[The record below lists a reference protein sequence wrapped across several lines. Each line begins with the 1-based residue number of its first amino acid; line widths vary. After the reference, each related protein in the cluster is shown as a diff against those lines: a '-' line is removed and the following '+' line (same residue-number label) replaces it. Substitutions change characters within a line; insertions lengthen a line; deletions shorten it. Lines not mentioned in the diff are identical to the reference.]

1 MPFQD
6 IDDSVSVETPR
17 RPSAVERWARRIF
30 VQDWSLKLVALAMTL
45 VLWLAVTGQNEPET
59 IRTGVRLN
67 FIRPPDLEI
76 SNDPP
81 KSVDAFLTGSRSKL
95 SSLSTPELVATVD
108 LSDHRPGDRV
118 VRLSVDRVKMTL
130 PPGVV
135 VESFQP
141 STIPVRLEPRVV
153 RELEIEVKLEGK
165 VAAGYE
171 VYGAKPVQP
180 TVRVRGPATRIEVL
194 QRAPTEAISIE
205 GLKEG
210 FTASRV
216 QIDIPDQKIDLLD
229 ENVDVVVEIGERS
242 AEKSFSGVSALSNTG
257 AGIKP
262 DTASVILSGPSSVI
276 EQLRQED
283 VKVVVDVSNNGA
295 SVARL
300 DLPPSFK
307 NRIKV
312 LSIKPA
318 KFSVN
323 R

>member
-6 IDDSVSVETPR
+6 IDDSVLVETPR

-30 VQDWSLKLVALAMTL
+30 IQDWGLKLVALAMTL
-45 VLWLAVTGQNEPET
+45 VLWLAVTGQNTPET

-67 FIRPPDLEI
+67 FIRPPDLDI
-76 SNDPP
+76 SNEPP

-95 SSLSTPELVATVD
+95 SSLSMPDLVATVD

-135 VESFQP
+135 IESFQP
-141 STIPVRLEPRVV
+141 STIPVRLEPRVE
-153 RELEIEVKLEGK
+153 RQLEIEVKLEGK

-180 TVRVRGPATRIEVL
+180 TVRVRGPASRIEVL

-205 GLKEG
+205 GKKEG
-210 FTASRV
+210 FTSSRV
-216 QIDIPDQKIDLLD
+216 PIDIPDQKIDLLD

-242 AEKSFSGVSALSNTG
+242 SEKSFSGVPALSNTG

-262 DTASVILSGPSSVI
+262 ETASVILSGPSSVI
-276 EQLRQED
+276 EQLRKED
-283 VKVVVDVSNNGA
+283 VKVVVDVSNSGA

>member
-17 RPSAVERWARRIF
+17 RPNAIERWARRIF
-30 VQDWSLKLVALAMTL
+30 IQDWSLKLVALAMTV
-45 VLWLAVTGQNEPET
+45 VLWLAVTGQNQPQT
-59 IRTGVRLN
+59 IRTAVRLN
-67 FIRPPDLEI
+67 FIRPPDLDI

-81 KSVDAFLTGSRSKL
+81 KSVDAVLTGSRSKL
-95 SSLSTPELVATVD
+95 SSISTPDLVATVD
-108 LSDHRPGDRV
+108 LSDHRPGDRI
-118 VRLSVDRVKMTL
+118 VRLSLDRVKMTL
-130 PPGVV
+130 PPGVA

-141 STIPVRLEPRVV
+141 STIPVRLEPRVG
-153 RELEIEVKLEGK
+153 RQLEIEVKLEGK
-165 VAAGYE
+165 VAQGYE
-171 VYGAKPVQP
+171 VYSAKPVQP
-180 TVRVRGPATRIEVL
+180 TVGVRGPASRIELL

-205 GLKEG
+205 GKKET

-216 QIDIPDQKIDLLD
+216 PVDVPDQKIDLLD
-229 ENVDVVVEIGERS
+229 DNVDVVVEIGERS
-242 AEKSFSGVSALSNTG
+242 AEKSFSGVPALSNTG
-257 AGIKP
+257 AVIKP
-262 DTASVILSGPSSVI
+262 GTANVVLSGPSTVI

-283 VKVVVDVSNNGA
+283 VKVVVDVSNSGA